1 MVDVNSI
8 VSALRH
14 RKIAA
19 FLIVVEIA
27 VAFAILSNALFL
39 IGVEFER
46 VTIRSGTTESEL
58 LDVTV
63 APTPGREMVNADAT
77 LRGDLRALAEIAGVK
92 AASALN
98 QVPYGGGG
106 WFSGIALKPD
116 LEPIKYSEA
125 QEVTVYLGDESA
137 LETLGVRL
145 VAGRG
150 FRADE
155 VVPFAPDV
163 TPPIAILTRAAA
175 TRLFGRSSAVG
186 RVIYM
191 SSGQGKTT
199 PVTVIGVIERLLQ
212 PFVLAGQTTE
222 QSYSIIRPERPS
234 FAGGVHYVIRASR
247 TDMPQV
253 EREVKEALAKSDPP
267 LQILSERPLTE
278 VKSAYFREERSMAW
292 TLAIVC
298 LALLI
303 VTAAGIFGLTSVWMR
318 ERVHQIGIRRAL
330 GATRGQILV
339 HYMLENFPLAVGGVL
354 LGSALAFATSS
365 FLLAHGYSSSRL
377 PLLYVAV
384 GAAILLGLNQLA
396 VFTPA
401 RRAATIAPAE
411 ATRL

>member
-1 MVDVNSI
+1 MGMVDLNSI

-19 FLIVVEIA
+19 ALIIAEIA

-39 IGVEFER
+39 IGTQIAQMR
-46 VTIRSGTTESEL
+46 VASGTAEKQL
-58 LDVTV
+58 LVLYV
-63 APTPGREMVNADAT
+63 AAIPGTDAASADAVT
-77 LRGDLRALAEIAGVK
+77 RGDLGTLAKIAGVK
-92 AASALN
+92 SVSALS
-98 QVPYGGGG
+98 QVPYGDTENVGG
-106 WFSGIALKPD
+106 IDLKPD
-116 LEPIKYSEA
+116 QTDS
-125 QEVTVYLGDESA
+125 TVGTGMYTGDEA
-137 LETLGVRL
+137 TLETLGVRL
-145 VAGRG
+145 IAGRG

-155 VVPFAPDV
+155 VASV
-163 TPPIAILTRAAA
+163 TPGAMPPIAILTRALAE
-175 TRLFGRSSAVG
+175 RLFGESNALG
-186 RVIYM
+186 KFIYLPL
-191 SSGQGKTT
+191 SSGKKA
-199 PVTVIGVIERLLQ
+199 PVRVIGVVERLVRPYLFGRDTTPQ
-212 PFVLAGQTTE
+212 TFSMIIPGRLSFVPAT
-222 QSYSIIRPERPS
+222 Y
-234 FAGGVHYVIRASR
+234 YVIRTSSADMSR
-247 TDMPQV
+247 V
-253 EREVKEALAKSDPP
+253 EREAKEALAKTNRALKIQWAGPMTV
-267 LQILSERPLTE
+267 LKTE
-278 VKSAYFREERSMAW
+278 HFRQERSMTW
-292 TLAIVC
+292 TLLAVC